1 MPFWI
6 KFGQIL
12 NMWLRTFSHLCHVC
26 YSLCFIRYFII
37 GFRCG
42 VEFCFY
48 NWKEKINIM
57 GYEEGFKRNAAY
69 PHLQFFWLYPHSLSR
84 VRGLDLLYWTWDIFS
99 QINLLYFCL
108 ILRRL
113 HFPFSHGFHF
123 GLIIFKTKCSRSLT
137 KLQPKS
143 TQFSK
148 MFYVNINYCELGKEG
163 G

>member
-26 YSLCFIRYFII
+26 YSLRFVRYFII

-42 VEFCFY
+42 VEVCFY

-69 PHLQFFWLYPHSLSR
+69 PHSQFFWLYPHSLLI
-84 VRGLDLLYWTWDIFS
+84 VRGLELLYWTWGIF
-99 QINLLYFCL
+99 
-108 ILRRL
+108 LRWIYYIFVWYWEGYISPSL
-113 HFPFSHGFHF
+113 MVFHF
-123 GLIIFKTKCSRSLT
+123 GLIILKTKCSCSLT
-137 KLQPKS
+137 KLQPKN

-148 MFYVNINYCELGKEG
+148 KFYLNIKLLWTG
-163 G
+163 

>member
-1 MPFWI
+1 M
-6 KFGQIL
+6 Q
-12 NMWLRTFSHLCHVC
+12 LRTFSHLCHVC
-26 YSLCFIRYFII
+26 YSLRFVRYFII

-48 NWKEKINIM
+48 NWKEKINNM

-69 PHLQFFWLYPHSLSR
+69 PPLTIFLTIPSSPVHCQRIRASL
-84 VRGLDLLYWTWDIFS
+84 LDLRHFS

-113 HFPFSHGFHF
+113 HFPFSHGFSLWF
-123 GLIIFKTKCSRSLT
+123 YYFKKKCSRSLT
-137 KLQPKS
+137 KLRPKN

-148 MFYVNINYCELGKEG
+148 MFYLNIKLL
-163 G
+163 

>member
-1 MPFWI
+1 MWDQKTYKCHI
-6 KFGQIL
+6 GQIW

-26 YSLCFIRYFII
+26 YSLHFVRYFII

-42 VEFCFY
+42 VEVCFY

-69 PHLQFFWLYPHSLSR
+69 PHLQFFWLYPHSLLI
-84 VRGLDLLYWTWDIFS
+84 VRGLEHLYWHFS

-113 HFPFSHGFHF
+113 HFPFSHGFSLWF
-123 GLIIFKTKCSRSLT
+123 DFFKN
-137 KLQPKS
+137 
-143 TQFSK
+143 K
-148 MFYVNINYCELGKEG
+148 M
-163 G
+163 